1 MSTKDEA
8 MTVSPNGQQTDVSS
22 SNFRQS
28 AEELWSLLDDID
40 TLGDAIKPNDYNG
53 FVRYW
58 EAVHRVLRKRFKHFQ
73 SDGYKLYTEDEWKAY
88 QDRQS
93 KMLIEAMSKQT
104 LQFRSKP

>member
-1 MSTKDEA
+1 MSNEELNPA
-8 MTVSPNGQQTDVSS
+8 FRPTDVSS

-53 FVRYW
+53 FIRYW

-73 SDGYKLYTEDEWKAY
+73 SDGYKLYTEEEWKAY

-93 KMLIEAMSKQT
+93 KMLTEAFSRHP
-104 LQFRSKP
+104 L